1 MKLKE
6 VIDTIFEEEQ
16 GFLGN
21 IDDYRLSVEGK
32 EGAIPHIHCVKGN
45 PKNPENVSCIIIN

>member
-6 VIDTIFEEEQ
+6 IIDTIFEEEQ

-21 IDDYRLSVEGK
+21 IDGYRLSVE
-32 EGAIPHIHCVKGN
+32 
-45 PKNPENVSCIIIN
+45 